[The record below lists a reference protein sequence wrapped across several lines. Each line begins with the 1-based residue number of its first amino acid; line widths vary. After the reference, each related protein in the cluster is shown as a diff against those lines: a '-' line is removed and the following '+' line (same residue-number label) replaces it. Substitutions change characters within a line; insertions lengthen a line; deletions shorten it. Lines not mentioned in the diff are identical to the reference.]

1 MGFDDA
7 LNKAKDF
14 ANENPDKVEQGLDGA
29 TEQAKDRT
37 PDSVDGHVDK
47 GADAAR
53 DQLGL
58 GGDDNKDN

>member
-14 ANENPDKVEQGLDGA
+14 ASDTPDKAEQVLNTA
-29 TEQAKDRT
+29 EEKSTERT
-37 PDSVDGHVDK
+37 PDSVDGHVAS

-53 DQLGL
+53 DQLGP
-58 GGDDNKDN
+58 GGDDKKGE

>member
-14 ANENPDKVEQGLDGA
+14 ASDNPDKAEEVLNTAE
-29 TEQAKDRT
+29 ERIKERT
-37 PDSVDGHVDK
+37 PDSVDVHVDS

-58 GGDDNKDN
+58 GGDGNKGE